1 MGLIVVIVSCQCA
14 AVFFSPELYDK
25 SVMVSWFVALMGL
38 VQSNCRM
45 KELFKHDYCCFIIR
59 INLRYINF
67 EKKNL
72 ATEDVQ
78 QKPVDINGFLHRVAV
93 SV

>member
-14 AVFFSPELYDK
+14 AVFFSSELCDK
-25 SVMVSWFVALMGL
+25 SVMVSRFAALMGL

-45 KELFKHDYCCFIIR
+45 KELFKHDYCYFIIKMS
-59 INLRYINF
+59 LRNINF
-67 EKKNL
+67 EKKDL

-78 QKPVDINGFLHRVAV
+78 QKAVDMNGFLA
-93 SV
+93 